1 MNRQDLELD
10 TPDKYFCP
18 QRLGRDGRMPDE
30 LYIDWQ
36 PDVNGFYRAYAHP
49 VPSVAGTLEMEIRSI
64 LRLDADRQLQH
75 PQGFQDALE
84 QALAFRLWPVG
95 AAVAPEVAAVVQAVG
110 LKAENRIRE
119 MNRINRQMQPGT
131 EAAPA
136 PPAAQGAK

>member
-1 MNRQDLELD
+1 MVPPDRYYAHNDLAASAGL
-10 TPDKYFCP
+10 
-18 QRLGRDGRMPDE
+18 PDE
-30 LYIDWQ
+30 LYPDYL
-36 PDVNGFYRAYAHP
+36 PDVNGFARLFVWP
-49 VPSVAGTLEMEIRSI
+49 IPSVAGTLELEISAPFTAWT
-64 LRLDADRQLQH
+64 LVDNYSVPA
-75 PQGFQDALE
+75 GFQDALE
-84 QALAFRLWPVG
+84 QALAFRLLARFG

>member
-1 MNRQDLELD
+1 M
-10 TPDKYFCP
+10 
-18 QRLGRDGRMPDE
+18 
-30 LYIDWQ
+30 
-36 PDVNGFYRAYAHP
+36 NGFYRAYAHP
-49 VPSVAGTLEMEIRSI
+49 VPSVAGTLEMEISVPFSAWTLTDNYSI
-64 LRLDADRQLQH
+64 

-84 QALAFRLWPVG
+84 QALAFRLLARFG